1 MSMRFGDGANM
12 CANSIKKTLR
22 DKPAAP
28 LSSHLEIVK
37 ETLKYL
43 QFDTRCIGS
52 EIAHGGSKAI
62 FVIRADQR
70 IEFFLDL
77 GMKLFPV
84 AGMLE
89 IAHDVGPAIDFVD
102 RMQTG

>member
-37 ETLKYL
+37 ETLKFL
-43 QFDTRCIGS
+43 QFDTRCIGGK
-52 EIAHGGSKAI
+52 IAYSGGKAI

-70 IEFFLDL
+70 IELVLHLAVKF
-77 GMKLFPV
+77 FPV
-84 AGMLE
+84 TCMLE
-89 IAHDVGPAIDFVD
+89 VTHDVGPAVDFVD
-102 RMQTG
+102 SM